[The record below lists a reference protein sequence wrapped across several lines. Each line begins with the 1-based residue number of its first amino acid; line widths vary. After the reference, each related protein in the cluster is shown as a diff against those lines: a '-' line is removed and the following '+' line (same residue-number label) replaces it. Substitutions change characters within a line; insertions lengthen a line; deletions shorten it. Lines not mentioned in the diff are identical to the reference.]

1 MYKGGYQIVDFK
13 DEVLTSGSVTTI
25 TGVYSRIKNN
35 NRKVFLLSGLTVR
48 ANANAT
54 ATALN
59 DEIVNVSEDAG
70 VYSATL
76 SNGGS
81 LSITSADAVT
91 YTIS

>member
-13 DEVLTSGSVTTI
+13 DEVLTSGNATTI

-54 ATALN
+54 PTALN

-81 LSITSADAVT
+81 LSITSSDAVT
-91 YTIS
+91 YTES

>member
-13 DEVLTSGSVTTI
+13 DEVLTSGNATTI

-35 NRKVFLLSGLTVR
+35 NRKVFLLSGLTVK
-48 ANANAT
+48 ASANAT
-54 ATALN
+54 PTALN
-59 DEIVNVSEDAG
+59 DEVVNISENEG

-76 SNGGS
+76 ANGGS

-91 YTIS
+91 YTKA